1 MKINKLPNNL
11 RYAADYMPDV
21 ESVSIAVF
29 VASGSR
35 NEDIKN
41 NGISHFLEHMAFK
54 GTKTRNA
61 TQIAEEF
68 DNIGGRINA
77 YTSREKTVYYVKV
90 LKDDAEFAVEFLSD
104 ILQNSIFDQSEMD
117 REKGVILQEI
127 AMTNDTPDD
136 IIFDYFQ
143 ETAFPNQPLGR
154 SILGPESNIEKF
166 DRRYLIDYV
175 NKNYHN
181 SNICITSAGNLSEDD
196 FGNYVEK
203 YFTNLNSGEILNPEK
218 SNYIGGDF
226 RREKNELEQIN
237 LLLGF
242 KSSSYLDDD
251 FYIGQILSSILGG
264 GMSSRLFQEV
274 REKRGLA
281 YSIYAFNLAYNDNGL
296 FGIYAGTTPEQTN
309 ELIKVTIDELIKSTQ
324 KIEDIEII
332 RAKNQVKSS
341 LIMSL
346 ENTNS
351 RCQKLGNNILNYNKI
366 ISNKDIIN
374 KINNINIDELIN
386 YSSNLVKQ
394 KPTFTAIGKVENI
407 MDYKKINF

>member
-1 MKINKLPNNL
+1 
-11 RYAADYMPDV
+11 
-21 ESVSIAVF
+21 
-29 VASGSR
+29 
-35 NEDIKN
+35 
-41 NGISHFLEHMAFK
+41 
-54 GTKTRNA
+54 
-61 TQIAEEF
+61 
-68 DNIGGRINA
+68 
-77 YTSREKTVYYVKV
+77 
-90 LKDDAEFAVEFLSD
+90 
-104 ILQNSIFDQSEMD
+104 MD